1 MFFAR
6 CRLSLSRTVPSAS
19 LSTGSW
25 LEASQV
31 YFQRFRS
38 SSPRK
43 KTSHDKSR
51 SLKLSHY
58 DTTRQRSRP
67 DFSRPRRMT
76 FGGKKPH
83 ELDDVAVSNANDA
96 ILAIETKVDQWA
108 LLPHVQRRMLSF
120 GIPRKDLAEL
130 LGSFLDD
137 VRDGMLSNE
146 QRLAELG
153 FGRFMSTSAEM
164 SSGQHVD
171 QVISQLF
178 FMWASHPTIQ
188 NTLRKHIADLSFPAD
203 LFPVARSMRRKIIM
217 HVGPTDSG
225 EPLMSLRALA
235 AAKSGLYAGPLCLL
249 AHEMRERLNMG

>member
-6 CRLSLSRTVPSAS
+6 CRLSLSRTVLSS
-19 LSTGSW
+19 SSSTGSW

-31 YFQRFRS
+31 YFRRFRS

-58 DTTRQRSRP
+58 DTTRQRFRP

-76 FGGKKPH
+76 FVGKKPH
-83 ELDDVAVSNANDA
+83 DLDDVAVSNANDA
-96 ILAIETKVDQWA
+96 ILTIETKVDQWA

-120 GIPRKDLAEL
+120 GIPRRDLAEL

-137 VRDGMLSNE
+137 VRDGMLSDE

-153 FGRFMSTSAEM
+153 FGRFMLTPAEM
-164 SSGQHVD
+164 SLGQHVD
-171 QVISQLF
+171 Q
-178 FMWASHPTIQ
+178 
-188 NTLRKHIADLSFPAD
+188 IADLSFPAD
-203 LFPVARSMRRKIIM
+203 LFPVARSMRRKIITY
-217 HVGPTDSG
+217 VGPTDSG
-225 EPLMSLRALA
+225 KPLMSLRALA
-235 AAKSGLYAGPLCLL
+235 AAKSGLYGGPLCLL
-249 AHEMRERLNMG
+249 AHEIRERLNMG